1 VLHIIRQLTTVF
13 SVRFVFFQLIA
24 LIGLLSLFIGMAQS
38 AGNTLTLEEAVKAA
52 QLNDPWLVGNRHSQ
66 EAIESMS
73 VAAGTLPDPKVTF
86 GVANLPT
93 DTFDFNQEAMT
104 QFKVGVAQMFAR
116 GDSLAIKRKQ
126 IETVGSQ
133 FPFQRLDRKA
143 KIVVAVSKL
152 WLDAYKA
159 QESINLIEK
168 DRPLFEQLADVA
180 EASYSA
186 ALGKTRQQDI
196 VRAQLELTRLDDRLT
211 VLRQKQEMLL
221 EKLSEWLSEYFREQ
235 YSDISTAATVIPWS
249 RLELDKNLPDIKMV
263 QESLYL
269 AEKEADHQ
277 KLFEYFSKHPSLLT
291 VNRKIEAS
299 KIGIDLAREKYKPV
313 WGVNV
318 NYGYRD
324 EDQNGRDRA
333 DFVSIGFSFDLPY
346 FTSNRQDKEVE
357 SSISQAEAV
366 KTQKWALLRKMI
378 AGFEKNRTQLNRLN
392 ERQLLYQV
400 QLLPQIHEQA
410 EASLTAYTNDDG
422 DFAEVVRARIAEL
435 NAQIDAL
442 GIDVERQKNIVEL
455 NYYFIETGDDIIAD
469 NIHAGETK

>member
-1 VLHIIRQLTTVF
+1 MLGIIRQWTAVF
-13 SVRFVFFQLIA
+13 SIQFVLFQLIC
-24 LIGLLSLFIGMAQS
+24 FIGMSSVLTGVAQS
-38 AGNTLTLEEAVKAA
+38 AGNTLTLEEAVRAA
-52 QLNDPWLVGNRHSQ
+52 QLNDPWLAGNRHSQ
-66 EAIESMS
+66 DAIESMS

-86 GVANLPT
+86 GLANLPT

-159 QESINLIEK
+159 QESITLIER

-211 VLRQKQEMLL
+211 VLRQKQEMLM
-221 EKLSEWLSEYFREQ
+221 EKLSEWLSEYFYEQ
-235 YSDISTAATVIPWS
+235 YSDNSIAETVRPWS
-249 RLELDKNLPDIKMV
+249 RLELDKNLPDIKLM
-263 QESLYL
+263 QEPLYL
-269 AEKEADHQ
+269 AEKEADPQ
-277 KLFEYFSKHPSLLT
+277 KLYEYFSRHPSLLA
-291 VNRKIEAS
+291 VNRQIEAS

-346 FTSNRQDKEVE
+346 FTGNRQDKEVE
-357 SSISQAEAV
+357 SSISQTEAV
-366 KTQKWALLRKMI
+366 KTKKWALLRKMI
-378 AGFEKNRTQLNRLN
+378 AGFEKTRAQLNRLN

-422 DFAEVVRARIAEL
+422 DFAEVVRSRIAEL

-442 GIDVERQKNIVEL
+442 GIDVERQKNIIEL
-455 NYYFIETGDDIIAD
+455 NYYFIENSDDIIAD
-469 NIHAGETK
+469 NSPLGEMK

>member
-1 VLHIIRQLTTVF
+1 VLHIFRQPSTVF
-13 SVRFVFFQLIA
+13 SVRFVLFQLIC
-24 LIGLLSLFIGMAQS
+24 FIGMVSVLTGIAQS
-38 AGNTLTLEEAVKAA
+38 AGNILTLEEAVRAA
-52 QLNDPWLVGNRHSQ
+52 QLNDPWLAGNRHSQ
-66 EAIESMS
+66 DAIESMS

-86 GVANLPT
+86 GFANLPT

-116 GDSLAIKRKQ
+116 GNSLAIKREQ

-159 QESINLIEK
+159 QESITLIER

-186 ALGKTRQQDI
+186 AFGKTRQQDI

-211 VLRQKQEMLL
+211 VLRQKQEMLM

-235 YSDISTAATVIPWS
+235 YSDSSNAATVRPWS

-263 QESLYL
+263 QEPLYL

-277 KLFEYFSKHPSLLT
+277 KLFEYFSRHPSLLAL
-291 VNRKIEAS
+291 NQKIEAS

-346 FTSNRQDKEVE
+346 FTGNRQDKEVE

-366 KTQKWALLRKMI
+366 KTKKWALLRKMI
-378 AGFEKNRTQLNRLN
+378 AGFEKTRTQLNRLN

-422 DFAEVVRARIAEL
+422 DFAEVVRSRIAEL
-435 NAQIDAL
+435 NAQIGAL
-442 GIDVERQKNIVEL
+442 GIDVERQKNIIEL
-455 NYYFIETGDDIIAD
+455 NYYFIEKSDDIIAD
-469 NIHAGETK
+469 NSTLGEMK

>member
-1 VLHIIRQLTTVF
+1 MLGIIRQCTAVF
-13 SVRFVFFQLIA
+13 SIQFVLFQLIC
-24 LIGLLSLFIGMAQS
+24 FIGMFSVLTGVAQS
-38 AGNTLTLEEAVKAA
+38 ARTLTLEEAVRAA
-52 QLNDPWLVGNRHSQ
+52 QLNDPWLAGNKHSQ
-66 EAIESMS
+66 DAIESMS

-86 GVANLPT
+86 GLANLPT

-104 QFKVGVAQMFAR
+104 QFKVGVSQMFAR

-126 IETVGSQ
+126 IDTVGSQ

-143 KIVVAVSKL
+143 KIVVTVSKL

-159 QESINLIEK
+159 QESITLIEK

-211 VLRQKQEMLL
+211 VLKQKQEMLM
-221 EKLSEWLSEYFREQ
+221 EKLSEWLSEYFSEQ
-235 YSDISTAATVIPWS
+235 YSDSSILATPLPWS
-249 RLELDKNLPDIKMV
+249 RLELDKSLPDIKMLR
-263 QESLYL
+263 EPLYL
-269 AEKEADHQ
+269 AERETDPQ
-277 KLFEYFSKHPSLLT
+277 KLFEYFSRHPSLLAL
-291 VNRKIEAS
+291 NQKIEAS
-299 KIGIDLAREKYKPV
+299 KIGIDLAREKYKPA

-318 NYGYRD
+318 SYGYRD

-346 FTSNRQDKEVE
+346 FTSNRQDKQVQ

-366 KTQKWALLRKMI
+366 KTKKWALLRKMI
-378 AGFEKNRTQLNRLN
+378 AGFEKTRVQLNRLN
-392 ERQLLYQV
+392 ERQSLYQE

-422 DFAEVVRARIAEL
+422 DFAEVVRSRIAEL
-435 NAQIDAL
+435 NAQIVAL
-442 GIDVERQKNIVEL
+442 GIDVERQKNIIEL
-455 NYYFIETGDDIIAD
+455 NYYFIENSDDIIA
-469 NIHAGETK
+469 NNSPLGEMK

>member
-1 VLHIIRQLTTVF
+1 MF
-13 SVRFVFFQLIA
+13 SVLTGV
-24 LIGLLSLFIGMAQS
+24 AQS
-38 AGNTLTLEEAVKAA
+38 AGNTLTLEEAVRAA
-52 QLNDPWLVGNRHSQ
+52 QLNDPWLAGNRHSQ
-66 EAIESMS
+66 DAIESMS

-86 GVANLPT
+86 GLANLPT

-159 QESINLIEK
+159 QESITLIER

-211 VLRQKQEMLL
+211 VLRQKQEMLM

-235 YSDISTAATVIPWS
+235 YSDNSIAETVRPWS
-249 RLELDKNLPDIKMV
+249 RLELGKNLPDIKMV
-263 QESLYL
+263 QEPLYL
-269 AEKEADHQ
+269 AEKEADPQ
-277 KLFEYFSKHPSLLT
+277 KLYEYFSRHPSLLA
-291 VNRKIEAS
+291 VDRKIEAS

-324 EDQNGRDRA
+324 EDQNGKIER
-333 DFVSIGFSFDLPY
+333 I
-346 FTSNRQDKEVE
+346 
-357 SSISQAEAV
+357 SSLSGSVLTCRISQATAR
-366 KTQKWALLRKMI
+366 TRKSS
-378 AGFEKNRTQLNRLN
+378 
-392 ERQLLYQV
+392 
-400 QLLPQIHEQA
+400 LPFPK
-410 EASLTAYTNDDG
+410 LK
-422 DFAEVVRARIAEL
+422 R
-435 NAQIDAL
+435 
-442 GIDVERQKNIVEL
+442 
-455 NYYFIETGDDIIAD
+455 
-469 NIHAGETK
+469 